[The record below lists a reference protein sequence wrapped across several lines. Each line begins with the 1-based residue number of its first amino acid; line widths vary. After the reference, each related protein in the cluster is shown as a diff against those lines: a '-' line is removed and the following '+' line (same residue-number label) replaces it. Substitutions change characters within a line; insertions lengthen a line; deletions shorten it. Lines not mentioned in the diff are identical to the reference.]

1 MARELDSQEIYNKLK
16 KQNIINAKG
25 QINFSLGGVSVTLN
39 STDTVGNTIQS
50 WLKEWFISNDIY
62 FSEPKNS
69 QAFPDF
75 YLSEDK
81 QKGLLEIKAFNYNA
95 TPAFDIA
102 NFESYCDSVMKNPF
116 RLNADYLIFGYTM
129 TDGVVEIKDIWLKKI
144 WEISGT
150 SERFPLR
157 VQVKRDMI
165 YNIRPKKWYSTRL
178 TPSFKT
184 KENFLFAIYETLKKY
199 EHSKINEEQWLAE
212 LKDNYAI
219 EFDKDLDF

>member
-1 MARELDSQEIYNKLK
+1 MSKELNSQEIYNKLK
-16 KQNIINAKG
+16 DQNIINAKG
-25 QINFSLGGVSVTLN
+25 QINFNLGGVSVTLN

-50 WLKEWFISNDIY
+50 WLKEWFIFNDIY
-62 FSEPKNS
+62 FSEPQNS

-75 YLSEDK
+75 YLSKNK
-81 QKGLLEIKAFNYNA
+81 QEGLLEIKAFNYNA

-165 YNIRPKKWYSTRL
+165 YNIRPKKWYSSKL
-178 TPSFKT
+178 TPSFTT
-184 KENFLFAIYETLKKY
+184 KESFLFAIYETLKKY
-199 EHSKINEEQWLAE
+199 EHSSINEEVWLDT
-212 LKDNYAI
+212 LKNNYAI
-219 EFDKDLDF
+219 EFNEALEI